1 MGEAAAGQVRGDGEG
16 RVDGHHLGVHGERSV
31 CVDAA
36 SSTDLLESS
45 ELSRRLRRLIVLRF
59 GLVLFALLQLGLH
72 LGEGSAI
79 EGTAC
84 DTAMLEC
91 AAIETRAVVV
101 VALTDDLTT
110 AHDDTAVTI
119 VQRRLGGLL
128 EAKREIVVRL
138 HVAVSFGLFGGFVGE
153 GDLGVRV
160 GLVDWWVG
168 LCRWQS
174 KSAVAECESFV
185 CLVCE
190 LSVVLFASKHLTRAM
205 RSNSM

>member
-1 MGEAAAGQVRGDGEG
+1 MGEAAAGQVRRGGEG

-36 SSTDLLESS
+36 SSTHLLESS
-45 ELSRRLRRLIVLRF
+45 ELSRRLGRLIALRF
-59 GLVLFALLQLGLH
+59 GLVLLALLELGLH
-72 LGEGSAI
+72 LGESSAI
-79 EGTAC
+79 EGTAS

-110 AHDDTAVTI
+110 AHDDTAVAI
-119 VQRRLGGLL
+119 VQRRLSGLL

-153 GDLGVRV
+153 GDLGVQV
-160 GLVDWWVG
+160 GLVDWWVE
-168 LCRWQS
+168 LCRW
-174 KSAVAECESFV
+174 
-185 CLVCE
+185 
-190 LSVVLFASKHLTRAM
+190 
-205 RSNSM
+205 

>member
-1 MGEAAAGQVRGDGEG
+1 MGEAAAGQVRRGGEG

-45 ELSRRLRRLIVLRF
+45 ELSRRLIVLRF
-59 GLVLFALLQLGLH
+59 GLAILALLQLGLH

-79 EGTAC
+79 EGTTC

-101 VALTDDLTT
+101 VALTDDLAT
-110 AHDDTAVTI
+110 AHDDTAVTV

-128 EAKREIVVRL
+128 EAKREILILL

-160 GLVDWWVG
+160 GLIDRWEE
-168 LCRWQS
+168 LC
-174 KSAVAECESFV
+174 C
-185 CLVCE
+185 
-190 LSVVLFASKHLTRAM
+190 
-205 RSNSM
+205 